1 MDYSNRPRLT
11 ERRLPRRIVWGL
23 AALGVAAVGV
33 EISRTGLDVLL
44 LVLLVLAVVL
54 LERTVGDWLGE
65 LLGSG
70 RATLVLGTAICLSAW
85 SLLSE
90 GGAVDKLFAVAGQKG
105 YGTLYFRSS
114 VPPPSAQP
122 SSATPAA
129 GTSGDQRAATSAPQP
144 TGTMSAGTAASSPVP
159 SGAETAVSSSAAPS
173 GPLSLI
179 FGRRASSTMRITT
192 PTPIATG
199 DTSTIRVRLT
209 SAGEAVSGRAI
220 IFTLDGRLLGESAT
234 GPDGTAT
241 MTFSV
246 RVARSYQIRAEFAG
260 DEGMA
265 GSSGGA
271 TVVVL
276 PGKS

>member
-1 MDYSNRPRLT
+1 MDHSNPPRLT

-23 AALGVAAVGV
+23 VALGAAAVGV
-33 EISRTGLDVLL
+33 EVSRTGLDVLL

-105 YGTLYFRSS
+105 YRTLYFRNSL
-114 VPPPSAQP
+114 PAANAQAP
-122 SSATPAA
+122 GATPAA
-129 GTSGDQRAATSAPQP
+129 GMSGNSGGAIGSPRP
-144 TGTMSAGTAASSPVP
+144 TGTMSSGSAAVHPVP
-159 SGAETAVSSSAAPS
+159 SGAERAASGSAEPS
-173 GPLSLI
+173 GPLSLV
-179 FGRRASSTMRITT
+179 FRRRASSTMRITT

-209 SAGEAVSGRAI
+209 SAGEAVSGRSI